1 MLNYLYVSSKKN
13 KGLWKRAKTDDIVYF
28 DGLNVSS
35 EEEQLRRRKRDEYDL
50 PSISGGIE

>member
-35 EEEQLRRRKRDEYDL
+35 EEQIRLRKRDEYDL
-50 PSISGGIE
+50 PSMSGGIE